1 VVPGEDWARIFET
14 NVMSGVRLSCAYM
27 PRICALCAVEIKT
40 LHPDI
45 VDGDQSKYALHGR
58 GVA

>member
-1 VVPGEDWARIFET
+1 
-14 NVMSGVRLSCAYM
+14 VMSGVRLSCAYM